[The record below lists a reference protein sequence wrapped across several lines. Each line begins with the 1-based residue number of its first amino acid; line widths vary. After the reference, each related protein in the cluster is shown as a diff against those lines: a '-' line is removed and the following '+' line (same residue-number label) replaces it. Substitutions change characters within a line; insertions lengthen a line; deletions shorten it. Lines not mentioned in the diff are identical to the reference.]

1 MVAPICISGLGC
13 LLYQAVKIL
22 RMSCMLL
29 MSCKCK
35 TLGTRSFGYA
45 GPTLWNG
52 LPLEIRSAKDINCFK
67 SLMKTHSFGLA
78 YNL

>member
-1 MVAPICISGLGC
+1 MAYTWRTLWSSSA
-13 LLYQAVKIL
+13 LLLVV
-22 RMSCMLL
+22 RR
-29 MSCKCK
+29 CKCK

-45 GPTLWNG
+45 GPTLRND

-67 SLMKTHSFGLA
+67 SLMKTHFFRLA